1 VTTAGGATA
10 GLFFSRA
17 GLTIVVRECLCIV
30 MHGHPAAIVGASGY
44 AGLELTRLLARHPEI
59 RLAALYSDR
68 WSDERAGDRLALD
81 GPAAALRYLP
91 LAEAQRADAEIVF
104 LATPADVSADL
115 APRLLAEGARV
126 VDLSGAFRLAD
137 AAAYPAWY
145 GFVHPAPGLLA
156 EARYGLPELARDA
169 LPGAKLV
176 TNPGCYATA
185 IALALA
191 PLVKAGLGLRGG
203 IAVTGLSGVSGAGRK
218 ASEDYSFVEVADD
231 VRAYRLGKHQ
241 HVPEIEQT
249 VARYAGA
256 CGPISFTPVLVPIR
270 RGILATATVRLE
282 GPAPADL
289 QDALRRAY
297 EREPFVR
304 VLAAD
309 RVAVKDVVHTN
320 RCHVGLAVDA
330 RAGVAVAVSAIDNLV
345 KGAAGQAVQAMNAA
359 LGWPET
365 TGLDLLGG

>member
-1 VTTAGGATA
+1 MT
-10 GLFFSRA
+10 
-17 GLTIVVRECLCIV
+17 

-44 AGLELTRLLARHPEI
+44 AGLELTRLLARHPKI

-68 WSDERAGDRLALD
+68 WSDESAGDRLALD
-81 GPAAALRYLP
+81 GPAGALRYRP
-91 LAEAQRADAEIVF
+91 LTEGERADAEIVF
-104 LATPADVSADL
+104 LATPAEVSAAL
-115 APRLLAEGARV
+115 APRLLAKGARV
-126 VDLSGAFRLAD
+126 VDLSGAFRLSD
-137 AAAYPAWY
+137 PAAYRAWY
-145 GFVHPAPGLLA
+145 DFAHPAPQLLA
-156 EARYGLPELARDA
+156 EARYGLPELARES

-231 VRAYRLGKHQ
+231 LRAYRLGKHQ

-270 RGILATATVRLE
+270 RGILATATVRVE
-282 GPAPADL
+282 GTIPADL
-289 QDALRRAY
+289 EESLRRAY
-297 EREPFVR
+297 DREPFVR
-304 VLAAD
+304 VLAPD
-309 RVAVKDVVHTN
+309 KVTVKGVLHTN

-330 RAGVAVAVSAIDNLV
+330 RAGVVVAVSAIDNLV
-345 KGAAGQAVQAMNAA
+345 KGAAGQAIQAMNAA